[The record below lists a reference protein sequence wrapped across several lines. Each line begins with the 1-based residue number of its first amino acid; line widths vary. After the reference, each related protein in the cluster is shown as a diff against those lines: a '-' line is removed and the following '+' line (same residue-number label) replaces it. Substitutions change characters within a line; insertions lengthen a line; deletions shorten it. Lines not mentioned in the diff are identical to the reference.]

1 MKKIIALT
9 LFLLSLSIATGCV
22 SRPALKKP
30 KTPNESLIFGHVD
43 MREAPGRFTGAVMK
57 QVQPVAKQPYRT
69 SWVVKH
75 DFFLENGVPPGVYK
89 MDNLRTLGGF
99 QSSVVYVYEFP
110 KTGRGQMDV
119 KVTKPGLYYAGAWK
133 FKKVKVGFVD
143 GMKGKGKF
151 DIVPAKS
158 PSELEVLKRIL
169 PFSKDDYWT
178 NMIEK
183 RIRELENKK

>member
-1 MKKIIALT
+1 MKKTITLILVLLALT
-9 LFLLSLSIATGCV
+9 ITTGCI

-30 KTPNESLIFGHVD
+30 KTPNESMIFGHVD

-57 QVQPVAKQPYRT
+57 QIQPVAKQPYRT
-69 SWVVKH
+69 SWVVRH

-119 KVTKPGLYYAGAWK
+119 KVTKPGLYYVGAWK
-133 FKKVKVGFVD
+133 FKK
-143 GMKGKGKF
+143 MKKKF
-151 DIVPAKS
+151 DIVPAES

-169 PFSKDDYWT
+169 PFSKDVYWT
-178 NMIEK
+178 SMIEK
-183 RIRELENKK
+183 RILELENKK